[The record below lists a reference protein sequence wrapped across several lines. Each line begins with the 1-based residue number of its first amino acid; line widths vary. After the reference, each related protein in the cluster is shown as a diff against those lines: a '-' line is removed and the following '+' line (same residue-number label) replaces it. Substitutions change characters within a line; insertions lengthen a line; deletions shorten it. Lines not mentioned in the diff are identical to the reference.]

1 MAKED
6 ASPAAGKAGIVPPEF
21 IMFDRF
27 APAIF
32 VLLWSS
38 GWIVAKYAAH
48 HSDALYFLFLRF
60 SLSALAFTLF
70 CWFSGAT
77 WPRSP
82 RAILHAVFSG
92 VLLHGLYLGPLWWAI
107 EKGVPAG
114 LSGIIAGLQPLLT
127 AIAASLWLGERL
139 SRLQKIG
146 LAVGFAGIAIAI
158 SPKLASFS
166 MDMLEVQALPLVVNL
181 LGMFSVTAGTLYQK
195 RHLQKGDIRAIATL
209 QYVGAVLVLLPA
221 SLVIGEWHYDGSL
234 TAHLSLAWSIFGL
247 SMGAI
252 GLLLMLIRQGQVARA
267 ASLIYLMPPLVAVEA
282 YLFFGEPLTAPIVVG
297 ALVVLAGVYLT
308 NRKSA

>member
-1 MAKED
+1 M
-6 ASPAAGKAGIVPPEF
+6 KALGGPVPYPVAEAP
-21 IMFDRF
+21 MFDRF

-60 SLSALAFTLF
+60 GLSAIAFTVF
-70 CWFSGAT
+70 CLVSGAN

-82 RAILHAVFSG
+82 RLVAHAVFSG

-127 AIAASLWLGERL
+127 AIAASLLLSENL
-139 SRLQKIG
+139 SRMQKAG
-146 LAVGFAGIAIAI
+146 LALGFAGIAIAI
-158 SPKLASFS
+158 SPKLASFTV
-166 MDMLEVQALPLVVNL
+166 DMLAVQALPLAVNL
-181 LGMFSVTAGTLYQK
+181 AGMFSVTAGTLYQK
-195 RHLQKGDIRAIATL
+195 RYLQNGDIRAIATL
-209 QYVGAVLVLLPA
+209 QYVGAVLVLFPA
-221 SLVIGEWHYDGSL
+221 SLLIGEWHYDGSL

-282 YLFFGEPLTAPIVVG
+282 WAFFGEPLTPPIVVG

-308 NRKSA
+308 NRR